1 MNKQIG
7 IALSGGAARG
17 IAHIGVLQA
26 LEEAGISPGYVSG
39 ASAGSIVGALY
50 AAGKTPG
57 EILRIFK
64 STPLL
69 KLFKPSISALG
80 LTDLATIKE
89 VLGEHI
95 DVDSFSALQRKLF
108 IAVTNMSKGS
118 SEIISTGPLFETVI
132 TSSSIPILFKARE
145 KNGDIYV
152 DGGLLNNLPVN
163 PLKANCKL
171 VIGVN
176 VTPIER
182 RTDISEDI
190 ILLAYRTLD
199 LAMWANVRPNL
210 ELCDVVIEP
219 ATANVPF
226 FDIDSADEIFQLGYE
241 AAKAQLNTIQKILNS
256 HGQIDL
262 PGPETAAAPDATR
275 TRNLGARLSNAVV
288 SGGKRILG
296 VSKTVEATSE
306 RDKAMLP
313 PGAMFYVGRKRVGPT
328 ILSAMSY
335 DVDRVEESGSIDT
348 SQISRFLS
356 DGKTS
361 WFNVDGV
368 HNAEDIEAIGKS
380 LKIHSLTLEDVL
392 NTVERPKFE
401 ALGEHFFLRLKML
414 TFLEREQK
422 IDVEQVALILGK
434 DYVVSFQEKSEDVLE
449 PLRERIRTSA
459 GRVRKAGADYLF
471 FAIVDMVVS
480 QYFGAIEELSDRMAG
495 IEARLLDQR
504 LQSDMLNE
512 IHELKKATTFL
523 RRNIHPLRGALG
535 ELMRRE
541 NELIS
546 ETTMPYFNDL
556 EDELLHVIENIDT
569 THNSLNDLSDQYLAL
584 SGHRANDIMKVLT
597 IMATIFIPLTFIVGV
612 YGMNFDYMPE
622 LHWKY
627 GYHAVWGLMLSIFIS
642 LIFYFRKK
650 KWL

>member
-1 MNKQIG
+1 MNKEIG

-26 LEEAGISPGYVSG
+26 LEEAGISPGNVSG
-39 ASAGSIVGALY
+39 ASAGAIVGALY
-50 AAGKTPG
+50 AAGKSPG

-64 STPLL
+64 STPLI
-69 KLFKPSISALG
+69 KLFKPSLSSLG
-80 LTDLATIKE
+80 LTDLGAIKE

-108 IAVTNMSKGS
+108 VSVTNMTKGRN
-118 SEIISTGPLFETVI
+118 EIISEGPLFETIV

-145 KNGDIYV
+145 HKSELFA
-152 DGGLLNNLPVN
+152 DGGLLNNLPVE
-163 PLKANCKL
+163 PLRKQCNL

-176 VTPIER
+176 VTPIDR
-182 RTDISEDI
+182 REDI
-190 ILLAYRTLD
+190 NDLILLAYRTMD
-199 LAMWANVRPNL
+199 LAMWANVKPNL
-210 ELCDVVIEP
+210 ERCDIVIEP
-219 ATANVPF
+219 STADVAF
-226 FDIDSADEIFQLGYE
+226 FEVERADDIFQMGYD
-241 AAKAQLNTIQKILNS
+241 AAKSQIPTIKKILDNPS
-256 HGQIDL
+256 RFAL
-262 PGPETAAAPDATR
+262 PGPEEAAPKDATR
-275 TRNLGARLSNAVV
+275 VRNLGSRIGQAVV

-296 VSKTVEATSE
+296 ASRTVEATSE

-328 ILSAMSY
+328 ILSAISY
-335 DVDRVEESGSIDT
+335 NVEKLDESGSIDIDDLDT
-348 SQISRFLS
+348 FLS
-356 DGKTS
+356 DGMTS

-368 HNAEDIEAIGKS
+368 HNADDIEAIGKGLS
-380 LKIHSLTLEDVL
+380 IHPLTLEDIL

-401 ALGEHFFLRLKML
+401 ALGNHFFLRLKML
-414 TFLEREQK
+414 TFLERERK
-422 IDVEQVALILGK
+422 IDVEQVSLVLGK
-434 DYVVSFQEKSEDVLE
+434 DYVISFQEKSEDVLE
-449 PLRERIRTSA
+449 PLRERMRNSV
-459 GRVRKAGADYLF
+459 GRIRKAGADYLF

-480 QYFGAIEELSDRMAG
+480 HYFGVVEELSDRMARL
-495 IEARLLDQR
+495 EAKLLDQR

-546 ETTMPYFNDL
+546 SKTMPYFNDL

-569 THNSLNDLSDQYLAL
+569 THNSLTDLSDQYLAL

-612 YGMNFDYMPE
+612 YGMNFDHMPE

-627 GYHAVWGLMLSIFIS
+627 GYHAVWGVMGATFIS
-642 LIFYFRKK
+642 LIIYFRRK

>member
-1 MNKQIG
+1 MNTDIG
-7 IALSGGAARG
+7 ISLSGGAAGG

-26 LEEAGISPGYVSG
+26 LEEAGISPMWVSG

-50 AAGKTPG
+50 AAGKSPG
-57 EILRIFK
+57 EMLRIFK

-69 KLFKPSISALG
+69 KLFKPSLSSLG
-80 LTDLATIKE
+80 LTDLGSIKE

-108 IAVTNMSKGS
+108 ISVTNMTKGR
-118 SEIISTGPLFETVI
+118 SEIISEGPLFETVV

-145 KNGDIYV
+145 REGELYV
-152 DGGLLNNLPVN
+152 DGGLLNNLPIE
-163 PLKANCKL
+163 PLKENCRL

-182 RTDISEDI
+182 RTDLNDLIV
-190 ILLAYRTLD
+190 LAYRTLD
-199 LAMWANVRPNL
+199 LAMWNNVRPHL
-210 ELCDVVIEP
+210 EQCDVIIEP
-219 ATANVPF
+219 ASANVAF
-226 FDIDSADEIFQLGYE
+226 FDIDKADEIFQMGYE
-241 AAKAQLNTIQKILNS
+241 AAKSQIPTIRKMMDQPMKPN
-256 HGQIDL
+256 L
-262 PGPETAAAPDATR
+262 PGPDAAAPADATR
-275 TRNLGARLSNAVV
+275 RPNLGLRLGQAVV
-288 SGGKRILG
+288 SGGRRILG
-296 VSKTVEATSE
+296 VSRTVEATSE

-328 ILSAMSY
+328 ILSAISY
-335 DVDRVEESGSIDT
+335 DEASLSETGSIDVT
-348 SQISRFLS
+348 EVDSFLR

-368 HNAEDIEAIGKS
+368 HNASDIEAIGKN
-380 LKIHSLTLEDVL
+380 LEIHPLTLEDIL

-401 ALGEHFFLRLKML
+401 ALGKHFFLRLKML
-414 TFLEREQK
+414 TSLSREEK
-422 IDVEQVALILGK
+422 IDVEQVGLILGE

-449 PLRERIRTSA
+449 PLRDRLRNSK
-459 GRVRKAGADYLF
+459 GRVRRAGADYLF

-480 QYFGAIEELSDRMAG
+480 QYFGVVEEISERMAR

-504 LQSDMLNE
+504 LQSAMLNE
-512 IHELKKATTFL
+512 IHELKKATSFL

-541 NELIS
+541 NELVS
-546 ETTMPYFNDL
+546 EKTMPYFNDL

-569 THNSLNDLSDQYLAL
+569 THHSLTDLSDQYLAL

-612 YGMNFDYMPE
+612 YGMNFDHMPE

-627 GYHAVWGLMLSIFIS
+627 GYHAVWGLMIAIFIG
-642 LIFYFRKK
+642 LIFYFRRK